1 MVIMQKTKEYLLV
14 NIDVFLAAICSFG
27 IWVILA
33 KFAPGGPLGT
43 DILLYMNAG
52 INHVEDI
59 LILNRYFHVYLE
71 GFFLR
76 AAPTPLI
83 GIQYYWAFLMAATA
97 FLVYYNARSFT
108 GKRNLIHG
116 VLGVGLFFSVGFFA
130 TKTGV
135 VDVDLS
141 AMFMLMI
148 IVTIFMASA
157 KRQHRSKWL
166 LILLGALFYLAF
178 KTKETTLVSVLLFI
192 GLGFQEEK
200 FQFKVFIKNIAYLL
214 VGILAGIIF
223 FAMLS
228 WVMLGDPLFGLRP
241 KEIYDFIMT
250 YVRGAPNSPQQTG
263 VLGNWYTAYF
273 LQVLYIPFMLYVLAG
288 IKPDKDL
295 DPSHRLLWWL
305 PLGLIVFVSLSANI
319 TWGPRFLMPAIPIIS
334 VLAPQFLNFEIP
346 NSTQKRFQAGI
357 LIFVMIVLLL
367 VIRISMRFALPKFGV
382 DNSLFLVNIYEPV
395 IFSTILAIA
404 FFWKRISFPQSAVI
418 TILIIAL
425 IVSPLSTNFRMMF
438 LTHPNQVTSQT
449 IFYPFSAFSDEINFT
464 PNTRMLISLNTWQ
477 AVGNPYSTKNVD
489 EVMDLFNVY
498 FNANS
503 TRSNYTIEMEQTAV
517 KVDIL
522 NSDYDYVL
530 ISMGDWQ
537 FLSSDPLTNRILE
550 QKYQVYFEPRNY
562 VVLLKEK

>member
-1 MVIMQKTKEYLLV
+1 MQNIKKYLLEK
-14 NIDVFLAAICSFG
+14 IDIILAAICSMG

-33 KFAPGGPLGT
+33 RFAPGGPIGT

-52 INHVEDI
+52 INHVEDTI
-59 LILNRYFHVYLE
+59 ILNRYFHVFLE

-108 GKRNLIHG
+108 GKSNLVHG

-130 TKTGV
+130 AKTGV

-141 AMFMLMI
+141 AMFMVMVF
-148 IVTIFMASA
+148 VTVFMASA
-157 KRQHRSKWL
+157 RSQHRSKWI

-214 VGILAGIIF
+214 VGILAGIIL

-241 KEIYDFIMT
+241 REIYDFIMT
-250 YVRGAPNSPQQTG
+250 YVRGAPGAPQLTG

-273 LQVLYIPFMLYVLAG
+273 LQALYIPFLLYVLAG
-288 IKPDKDL
+288 IKPDEDL

-319 TWGPRFLMPAIPIIS
+319 SWGPRFLMPAIPIIC
-334 VLAPQFLNFEIP
+334 VLAPQFLSFEIP
-346 NSTQKRFQAGI
+346 NSTRERIRAGV
-357 LIFVMIVLLL
+357 LSFVVIILLL
-367 VIRISMRFALPKFGV
+367 VIRIIMRFALPKLGV
-382 DNSLFLVNIYEPV
+382 DNSLFLVNIYEPA

-418 TILIIAL
+418 TILIISLL
-425 IVSPLSTNFRMMF
+425 ISPLSTNFRMMF

-503 TRSNYTIEMEQTAV
+503 TKSNYTIEMEQTAV
-517 KVDIL
+517 KVEIL
-522 NSDYDYVL
+522 NSQYSYAL
-530 ISMGDWQ
+530 ISMEDWKY
-537 FLSSDPLTNRILE
+537 LTSDPLTSHTLNL
-550 QKYQVYFEPRNY
+550 KYQIYFEPKNL
-562 VVLLKEK
+562 VVLLKAK

>member
-1 MVIMQKTKEYLLV
+1 MHKINEYLLG
-14 NIDVFLAAICSFG
+14 NIDVFLAAIGSLG

-33 KFAPGGPLGT
+33 RFAPGGPIGS

-59 LILNRYFHVYLE
+59 YILNRYFHVFLE

-83 GIQYYWAFLMAATA
+83 GVQYYWAFLMAATA
-97 FLVYYNARSFT
+97 FLIYYNARSFT
-108 GKRNLIHG
+108 GKCNLIHG

-130 TKTGV
+130 TNTGV

-141 AMFMLMI
+141 AMFMVMV
-148 IVTIFMASA
+148 IVTVFMASA
-157 KRQHRSKWL
+157 KCQHRSKWIL
-166 LILLGALFYLAF
+166 TLLGALFYLAF

-192 GLGFQEEK
+192 GLGFQEGE
-200 FQFKVFIKNIAYLL
+200 FQFKIFIKNIAYLL

-241 KEIYDFIMT
+241 KEIYDFIVT
-250 YVRGAPNSPQQTG
+250 YLRAAPNSPQEEG

-295 DPSHRLLWWL
+295 DPSQRLLWWL

-319 TWGPRFLMPAIPIIS
+319 TWGPRFLMPAIPIIC
-334 VLAPQFLNFEIP
+334 VLAPQFLNFEIQ
-346 NSTQKRFQAGI
+346 NSTQKRFQAGM
-357 LIFVMIVLLL
+357 LIFVVIILLL
-367 VIRISMRFALPKFGV
+367 AIRIIMRFALPKFGI
-382 DNSLFLVNIYEPV
+382 DNSLFLVNIYEPT
-395 IFSTILAIA
+395 IFSIILAIA
-404 FFWKRISFPQSAVI
+404 FFWKRLSFPQSVVI

-425 IVSPLSTNFRMMF
+425 IVSPLSTNFRTMF
-438 LTHPNQVTSQT
+438 WDHPNQVESQK
-449 IFYPFSAFSDEINFT
+449 IFYPFLAFSDEINYT
-464 PNTRMLISLNTWQ
+464 PNIKMLISLNAWQ
-477 AVGNPYSTKNVD
+477 AVGQPYFTKNVD
-489 EVMDLFNVY
+489 EVLDVFNVY
-498 FNANS
+498 FKADS
-503 TRSNYTIEMEQTAV
+503 TRSNYTIEMDQSAV

-550 QKYQVYFEPRNY
+550 QKYQVYFEPRNF